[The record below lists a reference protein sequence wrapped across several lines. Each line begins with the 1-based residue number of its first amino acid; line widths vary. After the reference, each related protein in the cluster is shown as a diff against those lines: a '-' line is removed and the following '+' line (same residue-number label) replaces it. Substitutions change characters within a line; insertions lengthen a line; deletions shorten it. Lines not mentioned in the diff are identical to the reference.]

1 MGEILEGLDAETRER
16 ISSLRAAGRFFWI
29 DVSLSSASPGDLADA
44 LDIPGHALD
53 ALGGFDEDN
62 RLAHRFEA
70 DPKRVAFSIA
80 CYLETDRPSDAD
92 RPRFEEIPV
101 GVLITG
107 DYLLTAHQQPVSLP
121 AQLAP
126 YLPEGRS
133 EPYAV
138 YAVLEAIVESA
149 FDALGDVEDTLDGLA
164 LRSTDLRGGR
174 LRMQTLRALSVQLA
188 VLRRHAAPKRS
199 LFDRIG
205 PEITRIEG
213 LGADRERYFDY
224 LGVQLNRL
232 IDAIDAAADSMATLI
247 DLRLNETSYWLTVVA
262 TIFLPLTFITG
273 FFGMNF
279 EWMVGQVDT
288 ALAFWLLGVGTLVVG
303 VLLISQLVMRGS
315 PVEEDGDEGPLSQP
329 RA

>member
-1 MGEILEGLDAETRER
+1 
-16 ISSLRAAGRFFWI
+16 
-29 DVSLSSASPGDLADA
+29 
-44 LDIPGHALD
+44 
-53 ALGGFDEDN
+53 
-62 RLAHRFEA
+62 
-70 DPKRVAFSIA
+70 
-80 CYLETDRPSDAD
+80 
-92 RPRFEEIPV
+92 
-101 GVLITG
+101 
-107 DYLLTAHQQPVSLP
+107 LP
-121 AQLAP
+121 ARLAP
-126 YLPEGRS
+126 YMPEGRS
-133 EPYAV
+133 EQYAV